1 MAPGRSADD
10 VRLVVGVVGAGT
22 MGAGI
27 AQVCLQAGHEVVLY
41 DVDEAAVARGL
52 SRVADGLD
60 RLVAKGRL
68 TADERQAALDRL
80 RQAYTLE
87 AVASGADVVI
97 EAALEDL
104 GLKQSI
110 FRALGAEAPAGTT
123 LASNTSALSVTDLGE
138 ASGRPAET
146 LGLHF
151 FNPAPVMPLVEV
163 VVGARTRR
171 DVVERAVA
179 FATGLGKTPVVSTD
193 VPGFIV
199 NRVNR
204 PFTLEALRML
214 EGSEASVEQIDRA
227 MAGAG
232 YPMGPLTLMDLV
244 GIDVNYAVAQALFE
258 GFDRAIR
265 FSPSPIQ
272 RRLVEAGRLGRKSG
286 EGFYVYLDEGAPI
299 VSWRLDEA
307 GVGDAREGGLPAD
320 EIVRRIE
327 LAIINEAYHAVG
339 DGVADAADIDR
350 AMRLGA
356 NHPYGPF
363 ERAGAL
369 GLRAIID
376 GLAGYEA
383 TIGERYR
390 VAPMLWQVASI

>member
-1 MAPGRSADD
+1 MAEYGRQP
-10 VRLVVGVVGAGT
+10 LVVGVVGAGT

-52 SRVADGLD
+52 TRIADSLD
-60 RLVAKGRL
+60 RLVTKGRL
-68 TADERQAALDRL
+68 SADDRQGGLDRL

-87 AVASGADVVI
+87 TLAGGADFVI

-104 GLKQSI
+104 GLKRSI
-110 FRALGAEAPAGTT
+110 FRALGAEAPSGTI

-163 VVGARTRR
+163 VVGSRTRR
-171 DVVERAVA
+171 DVVEKAIDFV
-179 FATGLGKTPVVSTD
+179 GELGKTPVVSAD
-193 VPGFIV
+193 LPGFIV

-214 EGSEASVEQIDRA
+214 EASEAGVEQIDRA
-227 MAGAG
+227 IVGAG

-244 GIDVNYAVAQALFE
+244 GIDVNYAVAQALFD
-258 GFDRAIR
+258 GFRGAIR

-272 RRLVEAGRLGRKSG
+272 RMLVEAGRLGRKSG
-286 EGFYVYLDEGAPI
+286 EGFYVYGDEGTPMISA
-299 VSWRLDEA
+299 RLPEV
-307 GVGDAREGGLPAD
+307 GVGDARDGGLPAE

-327 LAIINEAYHAVG
+327 LAIINEAYLAVG
-339 DGVADAADIDR
+339 DGVADAGDIDR
-350 AMRLGA
+350 AMKLGA

-369 GLRAIID
+369 TLRAVID

-390 VAPMLWQVASI
+390 VAPLLWQVASI

>member
-1 MAPGRSADD
+1 MTP
-10 VRLVVGVVGAGT
+10 LIVGVVGAGT

-52 SRVADGLD
+52 ARIADGLD
-60 RLVAKGRL
+60 RMVARGRMS
-68 TADERQAALDRL
+68 AGERQAALDRL
-80 RQAYTLE
+80 REAYTLE
-87 AVASGADVVI
+87 TVAGGADVVI
-97 EAALEDL
+97 EAAVEDL

-110 FRALGAEAPAGTT
+110 FRALGGSAPAATL
-123 LASNTSALSVTDLGE
+123 LASNTSALSVSLLGE
-138 ASGRPAET
+138 SSGRPADT

-171 DVVERAVA
+171 DAVERAVA
-179 FATGLGKTPVVSTD
+179 FVSGLGKTPVVCSD

-214 EGSEASVEQIDRA
+214 EAGEAGVEQIDRA
-227 MAGAG
+227 MVGAG
-232 YPMGPLTLMDLV
+232 YPMGPLALMDLV
-244 GIDVNYAVAQALFE
+244 GIDVNYAVARALFD
-258 GFDRAIR
+258 GFDGAIR

-272 RRLVEAGRLGRKSG
+272 RLLVEAGRLGRKSG
-286 EGFYVYLDEGAPI
+286 QGFYVYGDEGTPA
-299 VSWRLDEA
+299 VSAQLPDV
-307 GVGDAREGGLPAD
+307 GVGDPRDGGLPPA
-320 EIVRRIE
+320 EIASRIE
-327 LAIINEAYHAVG
+327 LAIINEAYHAAG

-350 AMRLGA
+350 AMKLGA

-363 ERAGAL
+363 ERAGQL
-369 GLRAIID
+369 GLRAVID

-383 TIGERYR
+383 TVGERYR
-390 VAPMLWQVASI
+390 VAPLLWQVASI

>member
-1 MAPGRSADD
+1 MS
-10 VRLVVGVVGAGT
+10 LVVGVVGAGT

-52 SRVADGLD
+52 TRIADGLD
-60 RLVAKGRL
+60 RLVTKGRL
-68 TADERQAALDRL
+68 TADDRQAALDRL
-80 RQAYTLE
+80 RQAYTLDT
-87 AVASGADVVI
+87 VAGGADIVI
-97 EAALEDL
+97 EAALEDI
-104 GLKQSI
+104 GLKESI
-110 FRALGAEAPAGTT
+110 FRALGNEAPAGTI
-123 LASNTSALSVTDLGE
+123 LATNTSALSVTNLGE

-179 FATGLGKTPVVSTD
+179 FAAGLGKTPVVTAD
-193 VPGFIV
+193 LPGFIV

-214 EGSEASVEQIDRA
+214 EAGEADVEQIDRA
-227 MAGAG
+227 MVGAG

-244 GIDVNYAVAQALFE
+244 GIDVNYAVARALFD
-258 GFDRAIR
+258 GFDGAIR

-272 RRLVEAGRLGRKSG
+272 RLLVEAGRLGRKSG
-286 EGFYVYLDEGAPI
+286 EGFYVYSDEGAPL
-299 VSWRLDEA
+299 VSSRLAEVGVA
-307 GVGDAREGGLPAD
+307 GARDGGLPAD

-327 LAIINEAYHAVG
+327 LAIINEAYLAAG
-339 DGVADAADIDR
+339 DGVSDAGDIDR
-350 AMRLGA
+350 AMKLGA

-369 GLRAIID
+369 GLRAVID
-376 GLAGYEA
+376 GLAAYEA

-390 VAPMLWQVASI
+390 VAPLLWQVASI

>member
-1 MAPGRSADD
+1 MPDGAREHP
-10 VRLVVGVVGAGT
+10 LVVGVVGAGT

-52 SRVADGLD
+52 ARIEQGLD
-60 RLVAKGRL
+60 RLVAKARL
-68 TADERQAALDRL
+68 TTDDRQAALDRL

-87 AVASGADVVI
+87 SVAGGADVVI

-110 FRALGAEAPAGTT
+110 FRALGGSAPAATL
-123 LASNTSALSVTDLGE
+123 LASNTSALSVSVLGE
-138 ASGRPAET
+138 ASGRPADT

-171 DVVERAVA
+171 AAVEWAVE
-179 FATGLGKTPVVSTD
+179 FISGLGKTPVVAAD

-214 EGSEASVEQIDRA
+214 EAGEAEIEQIDRA
-227 MAGAG
+227 MVGGG
-232 YPMGPLTLMDLV
+232 YPMGPLALMDLV
-244 GIDVNYAVAQALFE
+244 GIDVNYAVARALFD
-258 GFDRAIR
+258 GFDGAIR

-272 RRLVEAGRLGRKSG
+272 RLLVETGRLGRKSG
-286 EGFYVYLDEGAPI
+286 EGFYVYRDEGTPT
-299 VSWRLDEA
+299 VSTRLAEV
-307 GVGDAREGGLPAD
+307 GMGDARDGGLPAD
-320 EIVRRIE
+320 EILRRIE
-327 LAIINEAYHAVG
+327 LAIINEAYHAAG

-350 AMRLGA
+350 AMKLGA

-363 ERAGAL
+363 ERAGQL
-369 GLRAIID
+369 GLRNVID

-390 VAPMLWQVASI
+390 VAPLLWQVASI